1 MLLVV
6 SSDDRLMLHYALIYS
21 VLWRNQAGLMC
32 LISPKFILSIYA
44 RSVKS
49 WGTTVGVC
57 KSNTVIHLHYLVI
70 LLTRTAHVLC
80 M

>member
-1 MLLVV
+1 MLLC
-6 SSDDRLMLHYALIYS
+6 ALIYS
-21 VLWRNQAGLMC
+21 VLWRNQADLMC
-32 LISPKFILSIYA
+32 LISPKSILSIYA

-49 WGTTVGVC
+49 WDSTVGVC
-57 KSNTVIHLHYLVI
+57 KSNTGVPHHYLVI